1 MTPEKNHIRVVL
13 FDLGGVLVELSGLPT
28 MLAWMDNR
36 LSAEELSNIW
46 LASPIV
52 RAFETGRTTPE
63 VFADELI
70 KEMALPVARDE
81 LLRELAKWPV
91 GLFPGAL
98 ELLGRVPQQYVKA
111 TLSNSNALHWP
122 RVMNDMHLE
131 KAFDHHFVSFLT
143 GKIKPDAEAFQ
154 HVMHALSCPGGEILF
169 LDDNQL
175 NVEGARRVGM
185 KAFQAKGVAAAEQVL
200 AEFGVLDG

>member
-46 LASPIV
+46 LASPVV

-70 KEMALPVARDE
+70 EEMALPVARDE

-98 ELLGRVPQQYVKA
+98 ELLGRVPRRYVKA
-111 TLSNSNALHWP
+111 TLSNSNALYWP
-122 RVMNDMHLE
+122 RVMKDMQLE
-131 KAFDHHFVSFLT
+131 KAFDYHFVSFLT

-154 HVMHALSCPGGEILF
+154 HVMHALCCPAGEILF

-175 NVEGARRVGM
+175 NVESARRVGM
-185 KAFQAKGVAAAEQVL
+185 KAFQAKGVAEAERIL
-200 AEFGVLDG
+200 AEFDVLDS